1 MTFNR
6 ICAAIITLSSASIL
20 AYGLTLATSATD
32 YALLGATGAAALL
45 VLGLYL
51 HADNH

>member
-6 ICAAIITLSSASIL
+6 IAFAIIALSSAAIL

-32 YALLGATGAAALL
+32 YAILGATGAAAAVL
-45 VLGLYL
+45 LGLL
-51 HADNH
+51 ARHN